1 MANYIV
7 HPLANSK
14 DPGVAEARQEID
26 SLVAALTLW
35 PCVPVDVRESYCLTD
50 GHFLALIRTEFSDA
64 LKPGSSRGDC
74 VWLKAV
80 LAFLPAQD

>member
-26 SLVAALTLW
+26 SLVAALTVW
-35 PCVPVDVRESYCLTD
+35 PHVPVDVRESYCLTD

>member
-35 PCVPVDVRESYCLTD
+35 PWVHVDVRESYGLTD
-50 GHFLALIRTEFSDA
+50 GRFLALNRAAYSDA
-64 LKPGSSRGDC
+64 PNR
-74 VWLKAV
+74 VRPV
-80 LAFLPAQD
+80 R